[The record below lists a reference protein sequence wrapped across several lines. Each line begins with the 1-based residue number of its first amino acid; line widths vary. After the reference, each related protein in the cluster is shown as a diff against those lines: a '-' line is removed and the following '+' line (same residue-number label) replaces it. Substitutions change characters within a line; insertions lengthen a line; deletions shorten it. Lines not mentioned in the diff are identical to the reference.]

1 MVINN
6 KNNKRHTTMKSF
18 FGTYF
23 YFYFYFS
30 NK

>member
-6 KNNKRHTTMKSF
+6 NIIKRHTTMKSF